1 MLWRHNAKN
10 MNKKE
15 VLEIK
20 KLFTPEN
27 SVITRICGCYVD
39 GNKEIKLKT
48 REAFHS
54 IPENDAFKYYEIFKH
69 SLSGSIGK
77 NLLNMDFPLESE
89 KAGGTQEFL
98 LRLRDSK
105 LTDDTL
111 TDEFFNKIIENY
123 NYGENYY
130 IILIHAVYDVPGKSS
145 DGEEMFDSSDTVYD
159 YILCSICPVELSDA
173 GLSYHI
179 EDNTITD
186 RIRDWIVKPPAK
198 AFLFPEFNDRAS
210 DIHSVLYYTKNPDDI
225 QEGFIENVFGTS
237 SIPLSAK
244 AQSES
249 FNTIVKQTLGEECRL
264 ETIQNIQESISE
276 MVENAKENPE
286 PLILKKSG
294 VKRILEN
301 CGIEEEKLTDFD
313 IQYDNVVGEKD
324 MGIVVSNISNFKK
337 FSIKS
342 PDIMINVSP
351 DKADLIETRII
362 DGKKYFLIPV
372 SEDVTVNG
380 VNVNC

>member
-111 TDEFFNKIIENY
+111 TDEFFNKIIGNY
-123 NYGENYY
+123 N
-130 IILIHAVYDVPGKSS
+130 
-145 DGEEMFDSSDTVYD
+145 
-159 YILCSICPVELSDA
+159 
-173 GLSYHI
+173 
-179 EDNTITD
+179 
-186 RIRDWIVKPPAK
+186 
-198 AFLFPEFNDRAS
+198 
-210 DIHSVLYYTKNPDDI
+210 
-225 QEGFIENVFGTS
+225 
-237 SIPLSAK
+237 
-244 AQSES
+244 
-249 FNTIVKQTLGEECRL
+249 
-264 ETIQNIQESISE
+264 
-276 MVENAKENPE
+276 
-286 PLILKKSG
+286 
-294 VKRILEN
+294 
-301 CGIEEEKLTDFD
+301 
-313 IQYDNVVGEKD
+313 
-324 MGIVVSNISNFKK
+324 
-337 FSIKS
+337 
-342 PDIMINVSP
+342 
-351 DKADLIETRII
+351 
-362 DGKKYFLIPV
+362 
-372 SEDVTVNG
+372 
-380 VNVNC
+380 